1 VSVTSDLA
9 WTGWPVALSLAA
21 VLAGA
26 RAGEARRT
34 EALGRALHELRRPLQ
49 ALALGA
55 CPRSDGHGNGHRGA
69 NPPPPL
75 ELAICALDDLDR
87 AVNGE
92 PALPRRRLLSL
103 RPVVEGCADRWGP
116 VAGLSG
122 CDLVLDWRAGAA
134 AVVADPRRISQ
145 AIDNLLMN
153 AIEHGSPPI
162 GLSVVVRDRGVRIAV
177 QDGGSPNSRAA
188 RRRRRGARR
197 RRGLRVVAG
206 VAAEHGGRFAI
217 HRGHRGTVAVLELPL
232 ASLPVPALAG
242 AGAA

>member
-1 VSVTSDLA
+1 VSAAPDLA

-21 VLAGA
+21 VLVGA
-26 RAGEARRT
+26 RIGEARRT

-49 ALALGA
+49 ALALGGGPVA
-55 CPRSDGHGNGHRGA
+55 GGANGHG
-69 NPPPPL
+69 PPPI
-75 ELAICALDDLDR
+75 ELAICALADLDR
-87 AVNGE
+87 LVNGE
-92 PALPRRRLLSL
+92 PAVPCRRLLSL
-103 RPVVEGCADRWGP
+103 RPVIEGCTDRWAP
-116 VAGLSG
+116 VAELTG

-134 AVVADPRRISQ
+134 AVVADPHRIAQ
-145 AIDNLLMN
+145 ALDNLLLN

-162 GLSVVVRDRGVRIAV
+162 LLSVVVRDRGVRIAV
-177 QDGGSPNSRAA
+177 EDGGTPTRSAGWRV
-188 RRRRRGARR
+188 RRRRARR

-217 HRGHRGTVAVLELPL
+217 RRGTDGTVAVLELPL